1 MQLLKSDTANDAA
14 TVMMADLMFRRN
26 EYDQAMIH
34 FQQLL
39 ERKPGK
45 NTCLKP
51 GLFENCLDG
60 PGGVS

>member
-45 NTCLKP
+45 NTGVKRPLPPSSKP
-51 GLFENCLDG
+51 YMCA
-60 PGGVS
+60 P